1 MQKKHSNMRIVKLI
15 LIVLLPLILS
25 FTLNSDL
32 SEKTKYEMFVKAI
45 DDNSTAPY
53 YVVIKVKDMKTGLE
67 KEICTEAPFLSG
79 AIYREWNCGIFQ
91 SDSIAKTHKDRYFE
105 FSKDSALW
113 NISFDLYSSKD
124 LADYKSKINIDTVI
138 KDIKSGKIMEKT
150 FLDKIDRLKNQR
162 MFSHLLI
169 NQGIMVRR
177 GCIAGNI
184 ISFEEFK

>member
-1 MQKKHSNMRIVKLI
+1 MRVIKLI
-15 LIVLLPLILS
+15 LIGLLPVIFS
-25 FTLNSDL
+25 FTLRSDL
-32 SEKTKYEMFVKAI
+32 TERTKYEMFVKAM
-45 DDNSTAPY
+45 DYNSTAPY
-53 YVVIKVKDMKTGLE
+53 YVVIKVKDKRTRLV

-79 AIYREWNCGIFQ
+79 AIYRELKCGVFQ

-113 NISFDLYSSKD
+113 NIGFDLYSAKD
-124 LADYKSKINIDTVI
+124 LADYKSKIDIDSVV
-138 KDIKSGKIMEKT
+138 KDIKNGTIKDKT
-150 FLDKIDRLKNQR
+150 FLGKADRLKNQR

-184 ISFEEFK
+184 ISFEDIKMIK